1 MTNKTKKKPVAKGKK
16 VSPKKPKPK
25 AVFTITISEHE
36 DGSQKITAGGQAH
49 TTRLVYALSQVINQI
64 LGENLNVHA
73 VNTKTKIS

>member
-1 MTNKTKKKPVAKGKK
+1 MTSKPKKKPIAKGKK
-16 VSPKKPKPK
+16 VSPKKPK

-36 DGSQKITAGGQAH
+36 DGSQKITASGQAH